1 MTSPATE
8 EVDLVI
14 VGGGPTGLLCA
25 VLARRLGLSVSVIDE
40 KPSTLP
46 FGRADGLNARTQ
58 QYLQIAKVLYDLQS
72 KGVKCNTSSTFA
84 NGEFQSRQSSWW
96 ASLEHCLEKNMLIV
110 GQPEIEK
117 VLLQK
122 LRTEHST
129 AAAFFRFDH
138 RATSISEDADGVT
151 VKSEHVTAGDG
162 GGNSNGVTTRAKYAI
177 GADGARSTVRQ
188 ALDIGFEGTEPEMVW
203 AALDTLLDTDFPV
216 CPEIVSLQL
225 AGQCRVLW
233 IPRERGMARFYIRLP
248 EGGGRARDHA
258 RGGRGDDPAAYGAV
272 PGRVFKERIAS
283 SFITKQGR
291 GRVFLA
297 GDAAHCH
304 SVNGA
309 QGLNTGIAD
318 AFGLIWRI
326 ALACPKMKPMPSQND
341 QGQND
346 ADENRMATIMES
358 YNIERRAVAQNAVK
372 LAATL
377 VRDTRH
383 DAKQYVATIEKN
395 AGYITGMGVNYDGL
409 NSPLIAASEQGIWKA
424 GKQCP
429 DLELTPCF
437 TSRLESGELRL
448 YAMVTH
454 TINYGSFLLLDVG
467 TKSHD
472 PYAFYGGGWVRQL
485 IKAVHL
491 VCPATAAAA
500 REGGAS
506 AGEDNA
512 GFIKPELEAFES
524 EVVNPDDSF
533 TVVVRPDMY
542 VGYVGKKEGV
552 MAYLTT
558 VLG

>member
-46 FGRADGLNARTQ
+46 AGRADGLNARTQ
-58 QYLQIAKVLYDLQS
+58 QYLQIAKVLYDLQP

-96 ASLEHCLEKNMLIV
+96 TSLEHCLEKNMLIV

-129 AAAFFRFDH
+129 AAAYLRFDH

-151 VKSEHVTAGDG
+151 VKSEQVTAGDG
-162 GGNSNGVTTRAKYAI
+162 DSNGVTTRAKYAI

-203 AALDTLLDTDFPV
+203 AALDTVLDTDFPV

-248 EGGGRARDHA
+248 EEEEEEEEEGGARDHA
-258 RGGRGDDPAAYGAV
+258 RGGRGDDSAAYGAV
-272 PGRVFKERIAS
+272 PGRVCADGVVWDVR
-283 SFITKQGR
+283 R

-326 ALACPKMKPMPSQND
+326 ALAYPKMKPMSSP
-341 QGQND
+341 
-346 ADENRMATIMES
+346 
-358 YNIERRAVAQNAVK
+358 ERPR
-372 LAATL
+372 
-377 VRDTRH
+377 R
-383 DAKQYVATIEKN
+383 E
-395 AGYITGMGVNYDGL
+395 
-409 NSPLIAASEQGIWKA
+409 
-424 GKQCP
+424 
-429 DLELTPCF
+429 
-437 TSRLESGELRL
+437 RL
-448 YAMVTH
+448 
-454 TINYGSFLLLDVG
+454 
-467 TKSHD
+467 
-472 PYAFYGGGWVRQL
+472 
-485 IKAVHL
+485 
-491 VCPATAAAA
+491 
-500 REGGAS
+500 
-506 AGEDNA
+506 
-512 GFIKPELEAFES
+512 
-524 EVVNPDDSF
+524 
-533 TVVVRPDMY
+533 
-542 VGYVGKKEGV
+542 
-552 MAYLTT
+552 
-558 VLG
+558 

>member
-1 MTSPATE
+1 MDSVATE

-25 VLARRLGLSVSVIDE
+25 VLARRLGLSVSVIDD
-40 KPSTLP
+40 KSSTLP
-46 FGRADGLNARTQ
+46 VGRADGLNARTQ
-58 QYLQIAKVLYDLQS
+58 QYLQIAKVLYDLQP
-72 KGVKCNTSSTFA
+72 KGIKCNTSSTFA
-84 NGEFQSRQSSWW
+84 NGAFQSRQSSWW
-96 ASLEHCLEKNMLIV
+96 TSLEHCLEKNMLIV

-122 LRTEHST
+122 LRTERS
-129 AAAFFRFDH
+129 ADAAFFRFDH

-151 VKSEHVTAGDG
+151 VKCEHLTDSSRRV
-162 GGNSNGVTTRAKYAI
+162 VTRAKYAI
-177 GADGARSTVRQ
+177 GADGARSMVRQ
-188 ALDIGFEGTEPEMVW
+188 ALDIGFEGTQPEMVW
-203 AALDTLLDTDFPV
+203 AALDTFLDTDFPV
-216 CPEIVSLQL
+216 CPEIISLQL
-225 AGQCRVLW
+225 DGQCRVLW
-233 IPRERGMARFYIRLP
+233 IPRERKMARFYIRLLD
-248 EGGGRARDHA
+248 GREITQE
-258 RGGRGDDPAAYGAV
+258 AAEETIRAHMAPY
-272 PGRVFKERIAS
+272 RVEFVRTEWFGTFEVKERIAS

-291 GRVFLA
+291 GRIFLA

-326 ALACPKMKPMPSQND
+326 SLACQYREPISAPND
-341 QGQND
+341 QGESSSQD
-346 ADENRMATIMES
+346 DRIRTIMES
-358 YNIERRAVAQNAVK
+358 YDIERRAVAQNAVK

-383 DAKQYVATIEKN
+383 DAKQYVATIAKN
-395 AGYITGMGVNYDGL
+395 AGYITGMGVNYDRL
-409 NSPLIAASEQGIWKA
+409 DSPLVVQSERGIWKA
-424 GKQCP
+424 GNQCP
-429 DLELTPCF
+429 DLELTTCF
-437 TSRLESGELRL
+437 TSRLEPGEIRL

-472 PYAFYGGGWVRQL
+472 PYAFYGQHPRQF

-491 VCPATAAAA
+491 VCPSTAAAA
-500 REGGAS
+500 REAS
-506 AGEDNA
+506 GSNDSWL
-512 GFIKPELEAFES
+512 IKPELEAFES
-524 EVVNPDDSF
+524 EMVMPEDSF

-542 VGYVGKKEGV
+542 IGYVGDKEGV
-552 MAYLTT
+552 MAYLTK